1 MSIYAGRSIAADDDY
16 KPSFKLDYNRYNTTI
31 NKLSLMTIEGINI
44 YSVCDKRYFITCQYG
59 KYSGYYRTKDC
70 FFRMMK

>member
-44 YSVCDKRYFITCQYG
+44 YSACDKRYFITC
-59 KYSGYYRTKDC
+59 
-70 FFRMMK
+70 